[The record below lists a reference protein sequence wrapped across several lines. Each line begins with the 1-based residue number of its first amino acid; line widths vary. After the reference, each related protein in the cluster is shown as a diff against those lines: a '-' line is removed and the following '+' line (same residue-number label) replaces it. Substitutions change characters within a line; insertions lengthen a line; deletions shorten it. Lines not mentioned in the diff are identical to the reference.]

1 MASIF
6 KKSDEE
12 RAAELAKLEADKAQK
27 DADKKYQAWLQTPHG
42 MATTAKEAGNG
53 FFEVELEIGSSK
65 RSVVFGSSDFGS
77 HKKSDFT
84 GLLSQIED
92 IGWKLE
98 HVGYYFMITGET
110 SRDKF
115 LASGQNTAVNGKT
128 MGVYLFRNSENV

>member
-1 MASIF
+1 MAGIF
-6 KKSDEE
+6 KKSEEE
-12 RAAELAKLEADKAQK
+12 RKKEQEERRVQEETKKKEKAH
-27 DADKKYQAWLQTPHG
+27 QAWLQTPLG
-42 MATTAKEAGNG
+42 MATTAKEEGNG
-53 FFEVELEIGSSK
+53 FFEIELEIGSSK
-65 RSVVFGSSDFGS
+65 RNVSFGTGDFGS

-115 LASGQNTAVNGKT
+115 LASGQHTAVNGKT
-128 MGVYLFRNSENV
+128 MGVYLFRNVKN

>member
-1 MASIF
+1 MAGIF
-6 KKSDEE
+6 KKSEE
-12 RAAELAKLEADKAQK
+12 DRQAELRKLEEENAKREAEK
-27 DADKKYQAWLQTPHG
+27 RHQAWLQTPLG
-42 MATTAKEAGNG
+42 LATTAKEAGNG
-53 FFEVELEIGSSK
+53 FFEIELEIGSSK
-65 RSVVFGSSDFGS
+65 RNVSFGTSDFGS

-115 LASGQNTAVNGKT
+115 LASGQHTAVNGKT
-128 MGVYLFRNSENV
+128 MGVYLFRNSESI